1 MADKSILRMIRTA
14 EDKPDTNASYY
25 VNKEALAGLLEQL
38 KSSAANSNNPLLGVM
53 VSKLIQRYNVEIKN
67 KDPNAK
73 ELSSSLDE
81 HKTISNLP
89 DDLVVDMFHEKVD
102 ESIDPILWD
111 KKKRKTV
118 QGLFSL
124 TGKDLKTI
132 TNFNGWLR
140 LHSIKDKSGA
150 SLTDDKFN
158 ICYVFFHL
166 HSRAKMLLSKSAD
179 AADQSMFKLYFDAMV
194 SLTNATSDTLHCE
207 IGKEEPGTGNGN
219 KDKSSDSSNT
229 NNNNSA
235 GKQNQYVI
243 PNLIRSLQGLIN
255 TSSQSSVDLLG
266 IYNFI
271 KTCKNDPNNAT
282 LLSNPTNNL
291 MPQVDQLSNDLSIIH
306 DKLNIASN
314 RYLICNNT
322 YSSSFKKWINT
333 PADAQLMYD
342 LILRVLTDFVSFLS
356 SITNGVNQQI
366 SIAKNS
372 GGDTSILE
380 EWVFSIN
387 TVATFIKS
395 NWIQFANQFLH
406 SIVLEMK

>member
-67 KDPNAK
+67 KDPKAK

-166 HSRAKMLLSKSAD
+166 HSRAKMLLSKSTD
-179 AADQSMFKLYFDAMV
+179 SADQSMFKLYLDAMV
-194 SLTNATSDTLHCE
+194 ALTNATHDTLSCVV
-207 IGKEEPGTGNGN
+207 GKEDPESTP
-219 KDKSSDSSNT
+219 DKSKTTQKNTSNSPT
-229 NNNNSA
+229 EEQTKTKEEIVRLVKA
-235 GKQNQYVI
+235 
-243 PNLIRSLQGLIN
+243 LQGLIN
-255 TSSQSSVDLLG
+255 ISSQESVDLLG
-266 IYNFI
+266 IYNFMR
-271 KTCKNDPNNAT
+271 TCDQNKSSDI
-282 LLSNPTNNL
+282 LSNLQSDMDQIDADLYTINN
-291 MPQVDQLSNDLSIIH
+291 QLHLS
-306 DKLNIASN
+306 SN
-314 RYLICNNT
+314 RYLVCNNT
-322 YSSSFKKWINT
+322 YTSSFKQFVRTK
-333 PADAQLMYD
+333 ADADLMYRT
-342 LILRVLTDFVSFLS
+342 ILSALNRFVSFLFELQKGIEQTGDKDS
-356 SITNGVNQQI
+356 AYSVNTI
-366 SIAKNS
+366 
-372 GGDTSILE
+372 
-380 EWVFSIN
+380 
-387 TVATFIKS
+387 ATFIKA
-395 NWIQFANQFLH
+395 NWITLSTQFLN
-406 SIVLEMK
+406 SIVLGMK